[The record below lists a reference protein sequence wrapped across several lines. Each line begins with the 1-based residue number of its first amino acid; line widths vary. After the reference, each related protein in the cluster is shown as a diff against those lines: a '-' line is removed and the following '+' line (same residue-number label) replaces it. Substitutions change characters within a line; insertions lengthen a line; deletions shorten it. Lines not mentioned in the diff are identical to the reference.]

1 VTPASR
7 QRAAEDNA
15 MATGR
20 VDPHG
25 AYGPNTCVAGFVWR
39 EAFAGDMVCV
49 TPAVRS
55 ATAEE
60 NRLGQSRRVLAYGP
74 DTCKQGFVWREA
86 APGDHVCVVPASR
99 ARAQQENALAASRVD
114 PFGAY
119 GPNTCLAGF
128 VWREAFAG
136 DVVCVT
142 PDIRTLV
149 RDENTNAR
157 RTRIMG

>member
-1 VTPASR
+1 
-7 QRAAEDNA
+7 
-15 MATGR
+15 M
-20 VDPHG
+20 
-25 AYGPNTCVAGFVWR
+25 
-39 EAFAGDMVCV
+39 
-49 TPAVRS
+49 
-55 ATAEE
+55 
-60 NRLGQSRRVLAYGP
+60 
-74 DTCKQGFVWREA
+74 
-86 APGDHVCVVPASR
+86 VPASR

-114 PFGAY
+114 PFAAY

-136 DVVCVT
+136 DVLCVT